1 MFTKNRSDPY
11 GLSQIKLCF
20 KWWKDRL
27 LWHGVIIE
35 LFLSETELTCGKK
48 NLLLLRA
55 LKNPIIVTYPSLP
68 VFLSIFLPA
77 YNVERIRS
85 EYSLFPRLTNR
96 TYSFVLFAFLLI
108 AH

>member
-1 MFTKNRSDPY
+1 MALVRLNYASSGERTDFS
-11 GLSQIKLCF
+11 GMVSLLSSFSLKLN
-20 KWWKDRL
+20 L
-27 LWHGVIIE
+27 HVE
-35 LFLSETELTCGKK
+35 KK
-48 NLLLLRA
+48 YLLLLRA